1 MLVYISNEAPLKI
14 ESMIR
19 YKWKTDLSR
28 TYNSSTSIII
38 LSMSSIP
45 IYNYE
50 IYFFSYLPIILDKS
64 AIL

>member
-1 MLVYISNEAPLKI
+1 MLVYISDEAPLKI

>member
-1 MLVYISNEAPLKI
+1 MLVYISDEAPLKI

-38 LSMSSIP
+38 LSMFSIP

>member
-1 MLVYISNEAPLKI
+1 
-14 ESMIR
+14 MIR

-38 LSMSSIP
+38 LSMFSIP

>member
-1 MLVYISNEAPLKI
+1 MLVYISDEAPLKI
-14 ESMIR
+14 ESTIR